1 MIDNYGVKGT
11 GNLAGGSEGGRS
23 RPLLLP
29 LFNIDGDDLK
39 PDALW
44 LNAKHVINP
53 EARFKINLTPSA
65 KERIN
70 KANEYVYSLLETK
83 KCVYG
88 INTGFGYLC
97 EVNIPPDK
105 ITELQRNII
114 LSHSCGVGDEYPR
127 DIVMAGWLILLNSIA
142 RGHRGVS
149 LQTVETATRLL
160 ESGILSC
167 VPSRGSVG
175 ASGDLVPSAHAAL
188 PLLGEGMCTIP
199 NGDTFLRVSA
209 KEALDMAGIKPIELG
224 HKEGL
229 SLINGTQYTTAMAIK
244 LWHDSKT
251 LLKIANLAAIFNV
264 EVMGCSH
271 KIISRHVLTE
281 HSHPGT
287 IECGKEMAD
296 WLGGP
301 TEISENYGSC
311 HRVQDPYCLRCAP
324 QVHGA
329 VYEEIQRSE
338 QILYHEINS
347 TTDNPLLFPEEH
359 LTLNGGNFHAIYV
372 ARLCDCLASALTTL
386 GSISERRINMAMCE
400 DRSGL
405 PTFLIKDGGLYS
417 GFMMVQTTAAALA
430 SECKSLSFP
439 ASVDSIPTNCDKED
453 HVSMGPIAGH
463 KALKIVNNV
472 RYILAIELMVAT
484 QSLDLLSPLK
494 TSERLMNVHSY
505 IRQYIPFVETDCI
518 LSGYIEKIAQIIKEG
533 GLLLL

>member
-1 MIDNYGVKGT
+1 MYKAIMIHNNDSMLSVSEAPCFIFSIEGT
-11 GNLAGGSEGGRS
+11 G
-23 RPLLLP
+23 
-29 LFNIDGDDLK
+29 LK
-39 PDALW
+39 PDTLC
-44 LNAKHVINP
+44 LNTKQATNP
-53 EARFKINLTPSA
+53 EAKFKIKLMPIVE
-65 KERIN
+65 ERIN
-70 KANEYVYSLLETK
+70 KAHDYVYSLLEDK

-97 EVNIPPDK
+97 EVNIPSDK

-114 LSHSCGVGDEYPR
+114 LSHSCGVGEEFSR
-127 DIVMAGWLILLNSIA
+127 DIVMAGWIILINSIA

-149 LQTVETATRLL
+149 LQTVESAIRLL
-160 ESGILSC
+160 ENGILAC

-199 NGDTFLRVSA
+199 NGNTFLRVAA
-209 KEALDMAGIKPIELG
+209 KEALNMAGIKPVKLG
-224 HKEGL
+224 PKEGL
-229 SLINGTQYTTAMAIK
+229 SLINGTQYTTAMALK
-244 LWHDSKT
+244 LWHESRT
-251 LLKIANLAAIFNV
+251 LLKIANLAAVMNI

-271 KIISRHVLTE
+271 KIISRHVLLE

-287 IECGKEMAD
+287 IECGKDMDA
-296 WLGGP
+296 WLGGS

-338 QILYHEINS
+338 QVLYHEINS
-347 TTDNPLLFPEEH
+347 TTDNPILFPEEK

-400 DRSGL
+400 ERSGL
-405 PTFLIKDGGLYS
+405 PNFLINEGGLNS
-417 GFMMVQTTAAALA
+417 GFMMVQTTAAALV

-463 KALKIVNNV
+463 KALKIVENV

-484 QSLDLLSPLK
+484 QALDLLSPLK
-494 TSERLMNVHSY
+494 TSKRLMNVHSY
-505 IRQYIPFVETDCI
+505 IREHIPFIQKDCI
-518 LSGYIEKIAQIIKEG
+518 LSGHIEKIAQIIKEG
-533 GLLLL
+533 VLLSL